1 MQDYLA
7 VAIGHAAIDGVA
19 AHHRNDVRILLRLVF
34 PDDLVLLRKVKS
46 VDLVWERRMD
56 VHDVADD
63 ERPAFMA
70 AQHAGREGPGD
81 LELADIGCVDLIQ
94 FRVACVG
101 VVAGGHHPIFRVLR
115 HLAQLFIGIRDAYGE
130 CRHGTETGSG

>member
-56 VHDVADD
+56 IHNVADD
-63 ERPAFMA
+63 ERAAFVA
-70 AQHAGREGPGD
+70 AQHAGREGPGH
-81 LELADIGCVDLIQ
+81 LELADILCVDLVQLGIEGI
-94 FRVACVG
+94 G
-101 VVAGGHHPIFRVLR
+101 VVARGHHPIFRVLR
-115 HLAQLFIGIRDAYGE
+115 HLV
-130 CRHGTETGSG
+130 